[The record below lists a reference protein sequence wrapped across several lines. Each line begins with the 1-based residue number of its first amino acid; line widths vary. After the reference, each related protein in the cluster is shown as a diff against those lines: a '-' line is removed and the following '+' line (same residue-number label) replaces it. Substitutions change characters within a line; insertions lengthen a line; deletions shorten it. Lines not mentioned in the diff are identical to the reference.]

1 MAKKNSKRWKALLA
15 TLLFVA
21 MISTVFYYHK
31 QITRYYF
38 KTYRLIKRWRHRPT
52 TGALHTVPFPEAY
65 SIHGIDISHYQDDI
79 NWDNL
84 RTLSAEGDT
93 IAFSFVFIKATEGL
107 WKEDRAFSGNWE
119 DAHDHHIYCGAY
131 HYFLADKDPK
141 KQAENFIS
149 SVNLQ
154 NGDLPPVIDIEEP
167 RGRTKEQ
174 IVAAVQQM
182 ATLLELRYGIKPI
195 IYSNISFIE
204 DYLSDDFPDY
214 YFWVAHYY
222 QDELNISKEV
232 NWLFWQHNDR
242 AMLFGDDQTI
252 DVNVFNGN
260 MIEFRNILVQT
271 GPQFRPTANRTRAS
285 YTPR

>member
-1 MAKKNSKRWKALLA
+1 MAGKKIQWWKAIVA

-21 MISTVFYYHK
+21 LIYTVFYHHK

-38 KTYRLIKRWRHRPT
+38 KAYRLYKR
-52 TGALHTVPFPEAY
+52 GLHKPAPDSLKTIPFPEAY
-65 SIHGIDISHYQDDI
+65 NIHGIDVSHYQEDI

-84 RTLSAEGDT
+84 KTISTDGDT
-93 IAFSFVFIKATEGL
+93 VCFTFAFMKATEGP
-107 WKEDRAFSGNWE
+107 WREDRAFAGNWE
-119 DAHDHHIYCGAY
+119 DAHDHHIICGAY
-131 HYFLADKDPK
+131 HYFLPDKDAK
-141 KQAENFIS
+141 KQAENYIS

-154 NGDLPPVIDIEEP
+154 AGDLPPVIDIEET
-167 RGRTKEQ
+167 RGKSKAEV
-174 IVAAVQQM
+174 VAAVKTM
-182 ATLLELRYGIKPI
+182 ANILEARYGAKPI

-222 QDELNISKEV
+222 EDELNISEEI

-242 AMLFGDDQTI
+242 AMLFGYGQEV

-260 MIEFRNILVQT
+260 MIEFRNILLQSAPKPLR
-271 GPQFRPTANRTRAS
+271 GL
-285 YTPR
+285 